1 MFGLFAKQ
9 KKARTVSAAERA
21 AIIEKLVATLGSQY
35 RNLKQYRNVQLAVK

>member
-21 AIIEKLVATLGSQY
+21 AIIAKLVENLGTQY
-35 RNLKQYRNVQLAVK
+35 RNLKQYRNLQVAGK